1 VATLKEKLIS
11 LIKQKEVKVPFV
23 MWPLRVALSRE
34 EFSPG
39 GPELMEIL

>member
-1 VATLKEKLIS
+1 
-11 LIKQKEVKVPFV
+11 

-39 GPELMEIL
+39 GPELMEILWKDESIRRIEEVINLI